1 MSMSVSP
8 AFITEFKGKALS
20 FLFAPH
26 SDDAKGFASWL
37 VEALLLQF
45 PEIDAPLAGL
55 PAEAEAGHATALH
68 AGRNMAL
75 PDPESAYRMMSLI
88 NGKEALY
95 KAQFWELSQMGAEV
109 VRLQRAGQRLANV
122 ETENIKPALQEF
134 VSQYNSWIQSFE
146 ADWSSDGLLGGMQA
160 AQISRYELEQS
171 VRNIF
176 IGASHGLRGVG
187 SLGVAAGPDGAL
199 SLDEAK
205 LDIML
210 LENAKGAESTI
221 REFGAHFAK
230 SAELLN
236 NNGNFIP
243 RQLDNLNRAIYYI
256 ADNHAAWQAEFGTG
270 DTAQPA
276 GQVAKALAAYQQ
288 AGGI

>member
-8 AFITEFKGKALS
+8 AFIAEFKDKALP

-26 SDDAKGFASWL
+26 SGGAKDFASWL

-45 PEIDAPLAGL
+45 PEKDGPLAGML
-55 PAEAEAGHATALH
+55 AGPATGHATALH

-88 NGKEALY
+88 NDKDVLY
-95 KAQFWELSQMGAEV
+95 KAQFWELSQMGSEV
-109 VRLQRAGQRLANV
+109 AKLQQAGQRLANI

-134 VSQYNSWIQSFE
+134 ISQYNNWIRSFE
-146 ADWSSDGLLGGMQA
+146 ADWSSSGLLGGTQA

-171 VRNIF
+171 VCNIF
-176 IGASHGLRGVG
+176 IGASHGLRGIG
-187 SLGVAAGPDGAL
+187 SLGVAVGPGGVL
-199 SLDEAK
+199 SLDEVK
-205 LDIML
+205 LDTL
-210 LENAKGAESTI
+210 LLTNAKGAEGAI

-236 NNGNFIP
+236 NSDNFIP
-243 RQLDNLNRAIYYI
+243 RQLDNLNRAIHYI
-256 ADNHAAWQAEFGTG
+256 ADNHAAWQAEFGMG

-276 GQVAKALAAYQQ
+276 NHVAKALAAYQQ